1 VEHGAGHGV
10 RRGTARAVMLRTAV
24 KAARNT
30 GANALA
36 EVLFRAP
43 ALERPYRS
51 VAGACRRLPGV
62 HTFFRETTDR
72 LIRRLVIAGQEVRPV
87 RIGALTVL
95 LDVSHFTVAGRHF
108 AGVPYEPGVTDVLLD
123 TLKPGSVFV
132 DVGAN
137 TGYFSVIAAMLVGP
151 AGRVVSFEPSAHAR
165 ERLQRQLQRN
175 GVTPQTVVSSVALGD
190 RDQENVDFYLSCS
203 AANDGLSSLVPAA
216 ALVECG
222 MLRTHVKTPVAVR
235 TFDAVAAELAIPR
248 VDLIKIDVE
257 GAEQAVLAGMTRTL
271 MDAPPRRIV
280 CETTWESDAHR
291 LLITRGYRAR
301 IVDEVRGGTPN
312 LLFELDR

>member
-1 VEHGAGHGV
+1 
-10 RRGTARAVMLRTAV
+10 MLRTAV

-30 GANALA
+30 GADVLA

-43 ALERPYRS
+43 ALERPYRGL
-51 VAGACRRLPGV
+51 AGTCRRVPGV

-72 LIRRLVIAGQEVRPV
+72 LIRRLVLAGHEVRPV
-87 RIGALTVL
+87 RIGALTL
-95 LDVSHFTVAGRHF
+95 RLDVSHFTAAGRHF
-108 AGVPYEPGVTDVLLD
+108 AGVPYEPGVTDVLLAA
-123 TLKPGSVFV
+123 LAPGSVFV

-137 TGYFSVIAAMLVGP
+137 TGYFSVIAGMLVGA
-151 AGRVVSFEPSAHAR
+151 AGRVVAFEPHAHAR

-175 GVTPQTVVSSVALGD
+175 GVTPQTVVSSVALAD
-190 RDQENVDFYLSCS
+190 RDEENVDFYVSCS
-203 AANDGLSSLVPAA
+203 AVNDGLSSLRPAA
-216 ALVECG
+216 ALVERG
-222 MLRTHVKTPVAVR
+222 MLRTDVKIPVAVR

-248 VDLIKIDVE
+248 VDVMKIDVE
-257 GAEQAVLAGMTRTL
+257 GAELAVLAGMKRTL

-280 CETTWESDAHR
+280 CETRWDGAAHR

-312 LLFELDR
+312 LLFELDA